1 MKSLFYILFFLF
13 TALTYAQTDEINNS
27 ILTAEKA
34 IENKEYKKAIAIYKE
49 LSDNYEFNPDFLFNL
64 ANLYFIT
71 DNIENA
77 CECLFKAAKLNDEE
91 ATKLIESKCQTY
103 KNGKVKLL
111 EHVDSPPKFLYQNV
125 YHNLIE
131 NNAINPVFVDAI
143 RYHMHGKKYLTAY
156 SYKNVE
162 IYIKIDERGNF
173 YGKINGLDY
182 INEELQMIKKG
193 LEDILK
199 NKIKYKPATFSGEQV
214 EVYENY
220 MVSLQ
225 DI

>member
-13 TALTYAQTDEINNS
+13 TVRTYAQTDEINNS

-49 LSDNYEFNPDFLFNL
+49 LSDNYKFNPDFLFNL

-77 CECLFKAAKLNDEE
+77 CECLYNAAILNDKE
-91 ATKLIESKCQTY
+91 AVELIESKCQTY

-111 EHVDSPPKFLYQNV
+111 QQVDSPPKFLYQSV

-131 NNAINPVFVDAI
+131 NNVINPIYIDAI
-143 RYHMHGKKYLTAY
+143 KYYTKGKKYLPDY
-156 SYKNVE
+156 LMKYIE
-162 IYIKIDERGNF
+162 IDVKIDERGNF
-173 YGKINGLDY
+173 IGKIDSFDY
-182 INEELQMIKKG
+182 DNTEINLIKND
-193 LEDILK
+193 LEKILK
-199 NKIKYKPATFSGEQV
+199 TNIKYKPAIYKGESV
-214 EVYENY
+214 EIFENY
-220 MVSLQ
+220 SLTLL
-225 DI
+225 